1 MGGQEYSGKEG
12 DTLRICNHCLGMLE
26 NRRRVQ
32 NDQMIKPKV
41 WHLYLLLQNN
51 KKDIQTSVDMY
62 NKVINI
68 VNQCYVYFVT

>member
-1 MGGQEYSGKEG
+1 
-12 DTLRICNHCLGMLE
+12 
-26 NRRRVQ
+26 VQ

-68 VNQCYVYFVT
+68 VN